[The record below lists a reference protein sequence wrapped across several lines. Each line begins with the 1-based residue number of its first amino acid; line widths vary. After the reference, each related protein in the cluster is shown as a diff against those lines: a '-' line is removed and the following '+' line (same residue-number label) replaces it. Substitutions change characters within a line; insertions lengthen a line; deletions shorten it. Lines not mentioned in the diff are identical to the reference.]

1 MIVQPMEFRYGVTP
15 VMSQV
20 GVVPGPN
27 ASMKMGPPSTTSGH
41 PRSRFINVRQRRR
54 YKERKKKPKP
64 EKLNNQEKQQSCIN
78 ILQANVCGISKKK
91 IELAHLFSERN
102 IHVALIQ
109 ESLHHC
115 EDPYISNYTHTT
127 CGHAKDSCRGIVTY
141 IRNDITGV
149 VENLNTDNPSDQ
161 QKITIWISGSKYT
174 IFNIYNPPW
183 NTVSFNSIIETN
195 LKKTIVADDF
205 NGHSPEW
212 GYENYNNT
220 GKVIEDLCEST
231 NRTVLQDENSPP
243 TLLFKVN
250 KKGYRPDLTMIS
262 SDLLNRHTVDVL
274 GMVGNSDHRPILT
287 SILLKK
293 RKKFKQRTRWNF
305 KKANWDLYREESN
318 QKLQSVLTS
327 DHASVDEL
335 CDQVTK
341 SILEAATKS
350 IPRGYRKH
358 YKPFWSEELQ
368 KAIDRRETAR
378 KNLEKDQNDDNKIA
392 YNRECAKAKL
402 AVNQAKK
409 AAWAKTTGELNMA
422 QDGTKAWSLLN
433 NLSGDNRRQNPKPM
447 MINNETIIE
456 DQKKAEKFNRHFASI
471 SKASRLSDQDK
482 AKLSD
487 LKSKEKAQSVN
498 LETFEEQFTLAELCR
513 AMKKLKKRKAAGQD
527 KLHNEMIQNLGD
539 TGKKTVLCL
548 INMSWRE
555 GVLPKAWR
563 NAVISPILKKGKP
576 PDDLGSYRPIS
587 ITSCLGKLMERMINH
602 RIYWWLE
609 TSKILSNNQAGFR
622 AGFRTEDQLFRL
634 SQKIVDGFQ
643 NKHHTTAVF
652 VDLKQAY
659 DRVWRKGLLLK
670 MMNAGWSPWKNVTL
684 D

>member
-1 MIVQPMEFRYGVTP
+1 MR
-15 VMSQV
+15 
-20 GVVPGPN
+20 
-27 ASMKMGPPSTTSGH
+27 
-41 PRSRFINVRQRRR
+41 
-54 YKERKKKPKP
+54 
-64 EKLNNQEKQQSCIN
+64 
-78 ILQANVCGISKKK
+78 
-91 IELAHLFSERN
+91 
-102 IHVALIQ
+102 
-109 ESLHHC
+109 
-115 EDPYISNYTHTT
+115 
-127 CGHAKDSCRGIVTY
+127 
-141 IRNDITGV
+141 
-149 VENLNTDNPSDQ
+149 LNTDNPSDQ

-195 LKKTIVADDF
+195 LKKTIVAGDF

-231 NRTVLQDENSPP
+231 NLTVLQDENSPP

-327 DHASVDEL
+327 DHASVDDL

-350 IPRGYRKH
+350 IPRGYTKH

-634 SQKIVDGFQ
+634 SQRIVDGFQ